1 MTVIDESDSGAPVFA
16 WVVRKVDGNQF
27 TFRTSLRNVEVSW
40 QVTGIRRDAWAEK
53 NRIPTEVQKP
63 ADERG
68 TYLHPEVFNQPRER
82 GLAGWMNTRMPR
94 AADPT
99 AAMTVGPF
107 CRERSAMRRITRTM
121 LALIPPLAGASPAH
135 AQMGP
140 NLDLTWNTIDGGG
153 GVSSGGGFEL
163 IGAIGQPDAGTASG
177 GVFEVAGGFLGGSGG
192 PPPCYPDCNGVGGLT
207 IADFG
212 CFQTKFVAGDPY
224 ANCNGVGGLTIAD
237 FGCFQ
242 TKFVAGCP

>member
-1 MTVIDESDSGAPVFA
+1 MKRATLSSLVLVAIASAAP
-16 WVVRKVDGNQF
+16 
-27 TFRTSLRNVEVSW
+27 
-40 QVTGIRRDAWAEK
+40 
-53 NRIPTEVQKP
+53 
-63 ADERG
+63 
-68 TYLHPEVFNQPRER
+68 
-82 GLAGWMNTRMPR
+82 
-94 AADPT
+94 
-99 AAMTVGPF
+99 
-107 CRERSAMRRITRTM
+107 C
-121 LALIPPLAGASPAH
+121 AH

-140 NLDLTWNTIDGGG
+140 NLDLSWNTIDGGG

-163 IGAIGQPDAGTASG
+163 VGTIGQPDAGAASG

-192 PPPCYPDCNGVGGLT
+192 PPPCYPDCNGTGTLT